1 MTKAP
6 FPVPGREYKTRRG
19 DRVVIHEIKPFNDAG
34 GRVTFPV
41 KGTVH
46 WRGRARKRSFQI
58 WTLDGRASVLRQH
71 RHDIIEIAPLPQP
84 REALAT

>member
-6 FPVPGREYKTRRG
+6 FPVLGREYRTRSG
-19 DRVVIHEIKPFNDAG
+19 DRVVIHEVKPFNSAG

-46 WRGRARKRSFQI
+46 WRGRARKKTYQI
-58 WTLDGRASVLRQH
+58 WTVDGRASVLRPH
-71 RHDIIEIAPLPQP
+71 RHDIIEIAPLPQAQ
-84 REALAT
+84 ESLAK